1 MKEESLQAY
10 KTAEMCCWYMNLSLQ
25 RSPSTVIL
33 LLKLCLSAHSQK
45 HHYRELPVEVQETLG
60 SIPDDFVRYFTSRFP
75 YLLSHTYRAMEL
87 CSHERLFQTYYLHEP
102 TEPQSPVT
110 PDAL

>member
-1 MKEESLQAY
+1 
-10 KTAEMCCWYMNLSLQ
+10 MNLSLQ

-102 TEPQSPVT
+102 TEPHPPVT